1 MPTEPIVFTR
11 QELYQKVWSE
21 PLRTIAKQLG
31 ISDVALAKRCRKLN
45 IPLPG
50 LGYWAKKA
58 AGYKLR
64 QKALPSLPQTSAAGG
79 ERVVFQPSQPEP
91 TPREI
96 PQAVAQQEVF
106 ELDPANRI
114 AVADTLRAP
123 HPLVRGTA
131 EAIRRAGKAATDWVS
146 CGKGCLD
153 MQVTRATADRALRI
167 MDAVVKAF
175 HERGWPVAIE
185 TDYPFKAYATILGQR
200 VPFGIRERIKK
211 VANEP
216 AKAVR
221 STYDGKW
228 YTPHQS
234 KYRDEPTRRLSL
246 VLRSHWERATAVEA
260 SWDESAPGLLENR
273 LNDFMIGAVS
283 YADHWREWER
293 RRVEGERLRMEAEL
307 RRAEEVRRRQAEAAR
322 LSELEEEAD
331 RWHRSRML
339 RAYMDAIRLSVD
351 QSRKLV
357 DPSLQTWLDWA
368 TDQANRLDPLP
379 TRAPALGNTR
389 TS

>member
-1 MPTEPIVFTR
+1 MPTEPIVLTR
-11 QELYQKVWSE
+11 EELYQNVWSE
-21 PLRTIAKQLG
+21 PLRTLAKQLG

-64 QKALPSLPQTSAAGG
+64 QKALPSLPPSSAAAG
-79 ERVVFQPSQPEP
+79 ERIVFQPSRPEP
-91 TPREI
+91 TPREV

-106 ELDPANRI
+106 ERDPANRI
-114 AVADTLRAP
+114 ATADTLRSP
-123 HPLVRGTA
+123 HPLVRATA
-131 EAIRRAGKAATDWVS
+131 EAVRRGKAATDWVS

-153 MQVTRATADRALRI
+153 IHVTRATADRALRI

-175 HERGWPVAIE
+175 HERRWPVAVE
-185 TDYPFKAYATILGQR
+185 PDYPFKAYATILGQR
-200 VPFGIRERIKK
+200 VPFGIRERIRK

-221 STYDGKW
+221 SSYDGKW

-234 KYRDEPTRRLSL
+234 KYRDEPTGRLSL

-260 SWDESAPGLLENR
+260 SWDESSPGLLENR

-293 RRVEGERLRMEAEL
+293 RREEGERLRAEAEFQ
-307 RRAEEVRRRQAEAAR
+307 RAEDARRRQAEAAR
-322 LSELEEEAD
+322 LRELEEEAE

-339 RAYMDAIRLSVD
+339 RAYVDAVRSSVD
-351 QSRKLV
+351 ERRKLA
-357 DPSLQTWLDWA
+357 DPSLKTWLEWA
-368 TDQANRLDPLP
+368 NDQADSLNPLLIRAGTDP
-379 TRAPALGNTR
+379 R
-389 TS
+389 SIS